1 MAGILTKG
9 IKLSYKTSSSGST
22 YTELTNLMEIPEI
35 GNGEKEMIDV
45 TVLTDDVKKSIAG
58 LGDSAQTLAFKFL
71 YVKDQFNTLA
81 AMDSST
87 EWKVEMPDGVNA
99 TFTGTPAVKF
109 DSAAPNAAL
118 TYTLSIGVESKI
130 TFNAAA

>member
-9 IKLSYKTSSSGST
+9 ITLSYSTSGSEFT
-22 YTELTNLMEIPEI
+22 TLTNLQEIPEI

-45 TVLTDDVKKSIAG
+45 TVLSDDVKKSIAG

-71 YVKDQFNTLA
+71 YEKEQFKTLM
-81 AMDSST
+81 AMDASCK
-87 EWKVEMPDGVNA
+87 WKVTMPDGVAA
-99 TFTGTPAVKF
+99 TFDGTPAVKF
-109 DSAAPNAAL
+109 DSASPNNAL

-130 TFNAAA
+130 EFSSAS

>member
-9 IKLSYKTSSSGST
+9 ITLGYSTDGSSFT
-22 YTELTNLMEIPEI
+22 VLTNLMEIPEI

-58 LGDSAQTLAFKFL
+58 LGDSSQTLSFKFL
-71 YVKDQFNTLA
+71 YEKTQFETLMRMEA
-81 AMDSST
+81 SCKWQVT
-87 EWKVEMPDGVNA
+87 MPDGVTA
-99 TFTGTPAVKF
+99 TFDGTPATRF

-118 TYTLSIGVESKI
+118 TYTLAIGVESKI
-130 TFNAAA
+130 EFGTTA